1 MYLADEVGK
10 ILGEGWSA
18 GTYGSKGT
26 GWKFMKGHLMV
37 YYHAADGIHE
47 EAYYWVMKANTQSIK
62 IVDNN
67 YKLLLNDK
75 ALIINIDK

>member
-1 MYLADEVGK
+1 MYAAEEAVKNGIIVKDSNAYKRYLADEVGK

-37 YYHAADGIHE
+37 YYHEADGIHG
-47 EAYYWVMKANTQSIK
+47 KHITG
-62 IVDNN
+62 
-67 YKLLLNDK
+67 
-75 ALIINIDK
+75 